1 MAITTSLLR
10 FSLFAVF
17 SKADTKADLRTDKV
31 CSFSPLSE
39 AAHSEFGKTKRL
51 LYEKEQKNRCPPWQQ
66 ASERDFKR
74 SPSVGSAFC
83 LRHQQGC
90 SKHADGD
97 GEPAQECTPILQ
109 GM

>member
-39 AAHSEFGKTKRL
+39 AAHSESGKTKRIR
-51 LYEKEQKNRCPPWQQ
+51 YENNRT
-66 ASERDFKR
+66 
-74 SPSVGSAFC
+74 V
-83 LRHQQGC
+83 
-90 SKHADGD
+90 
-97 GEPAQECTPILQ
+97 
-109 GM
+109 